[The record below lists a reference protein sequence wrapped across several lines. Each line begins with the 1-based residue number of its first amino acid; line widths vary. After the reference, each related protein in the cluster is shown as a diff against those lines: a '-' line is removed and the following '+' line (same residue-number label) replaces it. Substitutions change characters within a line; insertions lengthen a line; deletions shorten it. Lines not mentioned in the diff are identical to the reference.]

1 MYICICISRRR
12 TLLKTDVEF
21 QGKSDAPAVANAI
34 LFLLSALETHNL
46 NIVIIIHKNTTHV
59 SNGHKVGKA
68 CAY

>member
-1 MYICICISRRR
+1 MYIKAENVTQDRCR
-12 TLLKTDVEF
+12 V